1 MRTNRVLHRNSP
13 AGCKWP
19 NVRSDR
25 FGTVPIEFYTG
36 ILKKRV
42 WQQKVFGPQPA
53 GSLAVSNLDAP
64 LCAGHEAAG
73 GTLLVMCEF
82 PDGVQGSH
90 HPRPGVRY
98 SGVTRRGFY
107 PDDAVGRRCV
117 RLLWAAFSR
126 GQLFRI
132 GDSLSTGIAD
142 TVVYGLHQKSRPSGG
157 ATQHGWPDTGYL
169 ERLQSECAL
178 VGIFLPP
185 V

>member
-1 MRTNRVLHRNSP
+1 MCYYPHN
-13 AGCKWP
+13 
-19 NVRSDR
+19 
-25 FGTVPIEFYTG
+25 
-36 ILKKRV
+36 
-42 WQQKVFGPQPA
+42 
-53 GSLAVSNLDAP
+53 P
-64 LCAGHEAAG
+64 LGW
-73 GTLLVMCEF
+73 
-82 PDGVQGSH
+82 
-90 HPRPGVRY
+90 
-98 SGVTRRGFY
+98 
-107 PDDAVGRRCV
+107 RCV
-117 RLLWAAFSR
+117 RLLRLAFER